1 METLFKDLRYAAR
14 VLARNRGFTAVAILA
29 LALGIGA
36 NTAIFSVVNA
46 VVLRPLAF
54 DEPDR
59 LVRVWPNK
67 YQASV
72 SKTEYLDL
80 ESGSG
85 SSFEALAA
93 YSGWGFTITGRGEPL
108 KLSGARCTA
117 NLFSLLGAAPML
129 GRVFEPG
136 EDRPGRDRV
145 AVISY
150 GLWQSRFG
158 AVSNL
163 QDQTFY
169 LDGESYAVIG
179 VMPPGFDFPS
189 REAEMWVP
197 ATIDPSKREDFTGG
211 YLSLVG
217 RLKED
222 VSVEQARAEVLAVAR
237 EIRSR
242 IPRAADDYG
251 QGARVVPLKDE
262 MVDDIQPMLLVLLG
276 AVAFVLLIACVN
288 VANLVLA
295 RAVGR
300 QKEIALRTAL
310 GAPRGRIIRQL
321 LTESA
326 LLAFAGGAAGLLMAV
341 FGVELLTSLLPADT
355 PRINEA
361 RIDAVTLGFSL
372 ALSLA
377 TGLLFGLAPALQTSK
392 PDLQTAL
399 KEGGRTSAAPA
410 GSRLRSALVV
420 LEIALVLVLLAGA
433 GLLIKSFWRLQQV
446 DPGFKTE
453 NVLSLQ
459 VAPPSSKYEEPSR
472 KRAFYGE
479 LIERAEALPGVESAG
494 AIHLLPMGGSNWN
507 PGLRVEDHPLD
518 EGASL
523 PNVDWRIV
531 TPRYFHTMNMRL
543 VEGRFFKSA
552 DNEGAPGVVIINE
565 TLARRYWP
573 DQSALGKRIST
584 GFEHRAWVTVV
595 GVVGDTK
602 HHGLGSKTR
611 LEMYRPY
618 YQTPFTS
625 TMTLMVRASSDAA
638 AMADSLRA
646 LVWSMDADAPVA
658 QVQMMG
664 EVVERSLNQPRA
676 TMLLVAAFA
685 IIALILGAVG
695 VYGVMAYLVS
705 QRAHEIGIRIAL
717 GARAGDVLKLVVG
730 GGLKLALIGIA
741 SGLAGAV
748 ALTRMLE
755 SLLFQVSATDPATFA
770 SVSAFLLAVA
780 LAASIVPARR
790 AARVDPCVALRHE

>member
-46 VVLRPLAF
+46 VLLRPLSF
-54 DEPDR
+54 DDPDR

-80 ESGSG
+80 ESGSQG
-85 SSFEALAA
+85 RFEALAA

-117 NLFSLLGAAPML
+117 NLFSLLGVTPAL

-136 EDRPGRDRV
+136 EDRPGHDRV

-158 AVSNL
+158 ADPNVQN
-163 QDQTFY
+163 QTFY

-189 REAEMWVP
+189 REAQMWVP

-217 RLKED
+217 RLKEGA
-222 VSVEQARAEVLAVAR
+222 SVEQARAEVLAVAR

-262 MVDDIQPMLLVLLG
+262 MVVEIQPALLVLLG
-276 AVAFVLLIACVN
+276 AVTFVLLIACVN

-310 GAPRGRIIRQL
+310 GAARGRIIRQL

-326 LLAFAGGAAGLLMAV
+326 LLSFAGGAAGLLLAA
-341 FGVELLTSLLPADT
+341 FGVELLASLLPAGT
-355 PRINEA
+355 PRITEA

-399 KEGGRTSAAPA
+399 KEGGRTSAVS
-410 GSRLRSALVV
+410 GGGRLRSALVV
-420 LEIALVLVLLAGA
+420 IEIALVLVLLAGA
-433 GLLIKSFWRLQQV
+433 GLLIKSFWRLRQV
-446 DPGFKTE
+446 DPGFRTDS
-453 NVLSLQ
+453 VISLQ
-459 VAPPSSKYEEPSR
+459 IAPPSSKYEEPNR

-507 PGLRVEDHPLD
+507 PGLRVEDHPLA
-518 EGASL
+518 EGAPL
-523 PNVDWRIV
+523 PNIDWRIV
-531 TPRYFHTMNMRL
+531 TPGYFHTMNMRL
-543 VEGRFFKSA
+543 VEGRFFTHA
-552 DNEGAPGVVIINE
+552 DNEGAPGVAIINE

-573 DQSALGKRIST
+573 DQPAIGKRIST
-584 GFEHRAWVTVV
+584 GFENRAWVTVV
-595 GVVGDTK
+595 GVIGDTK
-602 HHGLGSKTR
+602 HHGLGSETR

-618 YQTPFTS
+618 DQAPFTS
-625 TMTLMVRASSDAA
+625 TMTLMVRASSDPAA
-638 AMADSLRA
+638 LADSFRA
-646 LVWSMDADAPVA
+646 VVWSLDADAPVA

-664 EVVERSLNQPRA
+664 EVVERSLSQPRA

-685 IIALILGAVG
+685 VIALILGAVG

-705 QRAHEIGIRIAL
+705 QRTHEIGIRIAL
-717 GARAGDVLKLVVG
+717 GARAGDVLKLVAG
-730 GGLKLALIGIA
+730 RGLKLALIGI
-741 SGLAGAV
+741 GLGIAGAG

-770 SVSAFLLAVA
+770 LVSAFLLAVA

-790 AARVDPCVALRHE
+790 ASRVDPCVALRHE